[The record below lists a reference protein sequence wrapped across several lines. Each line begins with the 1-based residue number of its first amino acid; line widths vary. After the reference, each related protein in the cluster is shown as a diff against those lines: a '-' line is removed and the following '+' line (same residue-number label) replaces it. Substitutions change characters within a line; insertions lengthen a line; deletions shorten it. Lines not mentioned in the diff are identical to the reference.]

1 MKTNL
6 KSEDQ
11 VEDHIEEET
20 KNGPVLKAEGASH
33 NVAAQG
39 HKIGEECADNNL
51 STFGQVLQP
60 VASPSKSEC
69 EKLLEKAVFEPEG
82 ASQNPPTAVKTD
94 ELDGP
99 TIANGE

>member
-11 VEDHIEEET
+11 VENLIEEET
-20 KNGPVLKAEGASH
+20 KNGPVLKAEGASQ

-39 HKIGEECADNNL
+39 HTNGEECADDNL

-69 EKLLEKAVFEPEG
+69 EKLLKEAVFEPEG
-82 ASQNPPTAVKTD
+82 ASQTPPTAVKTD
-94 ELDGP
+94 ELDGT
-99 TIANGE
+99 TIANGD